1 MKNEQKIREEV
12 EKTLN
17 AFDNIS
23 DLDENPYLITR
34 LKAKIEESGSK
45 EKSLLKGKILQPV
58 ILFIIVIF
66 NIFTGIYFFDSG
78 SQTASATQQ
87 DYFSKI
93 SSEYTLSHSYLP
105 SGARNSGATGRAK
118 TPTPCSSPPCPSA

>member
-78 SQTASATQQ
+78 SQTTTVTKQ

-105 SGARNSGATGRAK
+105 SGASNSGVNQTTGN
-118 TPTPCSSPPCPSA
+118 